1 MATTETSAVRPTRR
15 TGLLVLLLAYA
26 GFVGLGLSNSLMGV
40 AWPSVRDTFGQ
51 PQDALGVYLIGNT
64 LGYMIASSFSGRLLA
79 RLGAGTTLML
89 SGGLASVSL
98 LGAGGAPARPAGVG
112 GGVGGGGLIFIF

>member
-1 MATTETSAVRPTRR
+1 MIEMSAARPARR

-64 LGYMIASSFSGRLLA
+64 IGYMLASSFSGRLLA

-98 LGAGGAPARPAGVG
+98 LAAGGAPAWPVLVSLGFAAG
-112 GGVGGGGLIFIF
+112 LS